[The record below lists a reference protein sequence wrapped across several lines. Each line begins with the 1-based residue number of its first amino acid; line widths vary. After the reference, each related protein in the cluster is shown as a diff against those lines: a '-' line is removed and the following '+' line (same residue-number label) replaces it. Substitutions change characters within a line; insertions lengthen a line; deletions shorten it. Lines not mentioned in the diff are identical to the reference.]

1 MDELSRFSKVYGQL
15 YCNLSGTFG
24 KSGVCEVCNGSNLT
38 DFERISQG
46 LLPPILP
53 PNAPLEVFYNYSI
66 SFTHML
72 NHLPLDEISLS
83 NDFIAQMCL
92 LGLSSADRKI
102 RIQMMYL
109 FHLQLTYKG
118 SDRAAANLGTKE

>member
-1 MDELSRFSKVYGQL
+1 M
-15 YCNLSGTFG
+15 CA
-24 KSGVCEVCNGSNLT
+24 VCNSSNLT

-46 LLPPILP
+46 LLPPILL
-53 PNAPLEVFYNYSI
+53 PNAPLGVFYNYSI
-66 SFTHML
+66 SFPHML
-72 NHLPLDEISLS
+72 NHLPLNEISLA

-109 FHLQLTYKG
+109 SHLQ
-118 SDRAAANLGTKE
+118 